1 MYMMHHL
8 GGATAT
14 DYTHHTGEADT
25 ATGDILGMAVTAGIH
40 QAGTGDGTGTTTGDG
55 TLGMQIHG
63 WGCMIR
69 SMTLGGDLHTGQ
81 ATGLYTDLQYIRDI
95 NRVTIRTQGQAPN
108 LTMEE
113 RYITAKGTAIL
124 LTIITEVTFQATM
137 HREDRPREA

>member
-14 DYTHHTGEADT
+14 DYTHHIGEADT
-25 ATGDILGMAVTAGIH
+25 ATGDIRGMDVTAGIH

-55 TLGMQIHG
+55 TLGMQIHTG
-63 WGCMIR
+63 DGTIR

-95 NRVTIRTQGQAPN
+95 NQVTIRTQGQAPN

-113 RYITAKGTAIL
+113 RYITAKGTATL
-124 LTIITEVTFQATM
+124 HTTITKAMFQTAN
-137 HREDRPREA
+137 HREGQPPAA